1 MYSQIKHY
9 ICIIFDHFYIV
20 LVFVLVF
27 ALEKSQCTLLS
38 LFLSVQA
45 MIISV
50 HQTWTWTTGLLTSAF
65 DLFACVYINGSI
77 LMCLLFTASAT
88 TNYSSVADC
97 CWLPVH
103 WCVDFS
109 IYVGRNKP
117 SGCWWPGGCA
127 TWSDLAAGQQHRASD
142 HAAHPG

>member
-9 ICIIFDHFYIV
+9 IYMYYFWSLLYSACLCAGLCSRENSLHF
-20 LVFVLVF
+20 
-27 ALEKSQCTLLS
+27 TLS
-38 LFLSVQA
+38 FFLSAYQ
-45 MIISV
+45 IILV
-50 HQTWTWTTGLLTSAF
+50 HQKWTWTTGSLTSAF
-65 DLFACVYINGSI
+65 DLFACVYMNIW
-77 LMCLLFTASAT
+77 LMCLLLTDSAT
-88 TNYSSVADC
+88 TNYSSIADC

-109 IYVGRNKP
+109 IYVGRDKP
-117 SGCWWPGGCA
+117 SRCWWPGGCA